1 MAYQPHI
8 YVTVGG
14 DLLEVAAND
23 EIWQVG
29 LRGFTGGG
37 GQFNPGDL
45 DDFAEAIAV
54 GPGGTTGMSQWF
66 QNSASYMCNDANLR
80 WVKVALINAAGDYQ
94 SAPGIYEFGS
104 PVPGAAGA
112 VAPSFNC
119 VSLGFTTGKSFGRAR
134 SGRIY
139 PPNYGCPKTFGAA
152 ITSAAQTALLDS
164 ALQFLSAA
172 SVQIDGK
179 GALVPHVVSKSGVS
193 NPITGVRVGNLYDVQ
208 RRRKNAVGETYA
220 TSPI

>member
-45 DDFAEAIAV
+45 DEFAEQIAI
-54 GPGGTTGMSQWF
+54 GPAGTTGMAQWF
-66 QNSASYMCNDANLR
+66 ANSNSYNCNDANLR

-104 PVPGAAGA
+104 PVAGAAGA
-112 VAPSFNC
+112 VSPSFTC

-134 SGRIY
+134 SGRIF
-139 PPNYGCPKTFGAA
+139 PPNYGVPRSFGAA
-152 ITSAAQTALLDS
+152 ITSTAQTALLDS
-164 ALQFLSAA
+164 ALQFLSSA
-172 SVQIDGK
+172 SVEISGK
-179 GALVPHVVSKSGVS
+179 GALVPHVVSRSGVS

-220 TSPI
+220 TSPV